1 MTDWRMGMKVF
12 LIIAGI
18 IFVSEVLDFILK
30 LVDSILGKKKLRLE
44 NRILKNELEKAN
56 ETITNNLGE
65 FAKIIELSERGKE
78 IEDLKSR
85 NADLLMENMQL
96 KSLVGAYRN
105 TFGSGFHNT
114 NSKPEISKD
123 TVSAVRYAMKHAH
136 PDNGGNAED
145 FIRFQKCYDELTRNG
160 G

>member
-1 MTDWRMGMKVF
+1 MKVF
-12 LIIAGI
+12 LIIVGI
-18 IFVSEVLDFILK
+18 ILVSEFLDFILK
-30 LVDSILGKKKLRLE
+30 LADSILGKKKLRLE

-65 FAKIIELSERGKE
+65 FAKIMESSESGKE
-78 IEDLKSR
+78 IKDLKNR

-96 KSLVGAYRN
+96 KSLIGAYRN
-105 TFGSGFHNT
+105 TFGNGFHST
-114 NSKPEISKD
+114 HSATQISKD
-123 TVSAVRYAMKHAH
+123 TVDAVRYAMKHAH

-145 FIRFQKCYDELTRNG
+145 FIRFQKCYEELTRNG